1 MAHNSIRIGRMIILS
16 AALAVIAA
24 LAACGASATPVSQPT
39 GSAPTTVPPK
49 ATAVP
54 AQPQAETATTVPPTA
69 TPVPT
74 QSPLPTATPQPT
86 ATPVP
91 ASEPTPT
98 PEPTATHTPEPVA
111 EGPVLPVSIVDATGN
126 EVVVGDIS
134 RIVVLNGD
142 ITEVVFALGLGD
154 NVVGVDTSATY
165 PAEALALPKIGYQ
178 RSLSAEGILSM
189 EPSVVIGNTLAGPPE
204 VIEQVRSTGTP
215 VVIVEPAVSLAG
227 AASKIR
233 NVAQALGVSD
243 AGEEIATGLEMEIT
257 EVKAA
262 AANAEDKPTAVFLY
276 MRGLDSLFLAGQF
289 DLSHELFEASGA
301 VGGGG
306 VLGVTERFI
315 PLTAEALAAADPDC
329 IVVFT
334 SGLETV
340 GGREG
345 LLKVPGVAQTA
356 AGQEGC
362 ILDFDGQYIAG
373 GGPRTGSA
381 LKELLAAFHPDL
393 AIP

>member
-1 MAHNSIRIGRMIILS
+1 MV
-16 AALAVIAA
+16 AV
-24 LAACGASATPVSQPT
+24 
-39 GSAPTTVPPK
+39 
-49 ATAVP
+49 
-54 AQPQAETATTVPPTA
+54 
-69 TPVPT
+69 
-74 QSPLPTATPQPT
+74 
-86 ATPVP
+86 
-91 ASEPTPT
+91 
-98 PEPTATHTPEPVA
+98 
-111 EGPVLPVSIVDATGN
+111 
-126 EVVVGDIS
+126 DIS
-134 RIVVLNGD
+134 V
-142 ITEVVFALGLGD
+142 
-154 NVVGVDTSATY
+154 SATY
-165 PAEALALPKIGYQ
+165 PVEALALPKIGYQ
-178 RSLSAEGILSM
+178 RSLSAEGTLSM

-204 VIEQVRSTGTP
+204 VIEQVRSTGTS
-215 VVIVEPAVSLAG
+215 VVIVEPAISLAG
-227 AASKIR
+227 AAAKIR

-243 AGEEIATGLEMEIT
+243 EGEEIAAGLEMEIA
-257 EVKAA
+257 EVKATA
-262 AANAEDKPTAVFLY
+262 ADAQDKPTAVFLY

-301 VGGGG
+301 IGGGGG

-340 GGREG
+340 GGRDG

-393 AIP
+393 AIQ

>member
-1 MAHNSIRIGRMIILS
+1 MRDKRHPDSQPS
-16 AALAVIAA
+16 V
-24 LAACGASATPVSQPT
+24 SATNTLAP
-39 GSAPTTVPPK
+39 APTAAPTQPQMESATQIP
-49 ATAVP
+49 ATATSVP
-54 AQPQAETATTVPPTA
+54 SET
-69 TPVPT
+69 
-74 QSPLPTATPQPT
+74 
-86 ATPVP
+86 
-91 ASEPTPT
+91 PTPT
-98 PEPTATHTPEPVA
+98 VAPEPTATPLPTPAPPTEPVATDTPEPVA
-111 EGPVLPVSIVDATGN
+111 QGPVLPAAIIDATGN
-126 EVVVGDIS
+126 EVVVEDIN

-142 ITEVVFALGLGD
+142 VTEVVFALGLGD

-215 VVIVEPAVSLAG
+215 VVIVEPAISLSA

-233 NVAQALGVSD
+233 SVGQALGVSD
-243 AGEEIATGLEMEIT
+243 AGEEIATGLEMEIA

-262 AANAEDKPTAVFLY
+262 AADAEDKPTAVFLY

-301 VGGGG
+301 IGGGG
-306 VLGVTERFI
+306 VLGVTDRFI

-393 AIP
+393 AIE

>member
-1 MAHNSIRIGRMIILS
+1 M
-16 AALAVIAA
+16 
-24 LAACGASATPVSQPT
+24 P
-39 GSAPTTVPPK
+39 
-49 ATAVP
+49 
-54 AQPQAETATTVPPTA
+54 
-69 TPVPT
+69 
-74 QSPLPTATPQPT
+74 
-86 ATPVP
+86 
-91 ASEPTPT
+91 
-98 PEPTATHTPEPVA
+98 
-111 EGPVLPVSIVDATGN
+111 GPVLPASIVDATGN
-126 EVVVGDIS
+126 EVVVEDIS

-165 PAEALALPKIGYQ
+165 PPEALALPKIGYQ

-189 EPSVVIGNTLAGPPE
+189 EPSVVIENKLAGPPE
-204 VIEQVRSTGTP
+204 VIEQVRSTGTA
-215 VVIVEPAVSLAG
+215 VVIVEPAVSLTG

-243 AGEEIATGLEMEIT
+243 AGEEIAAGLEMEIA
-257 EVKAA
+257 EVMAA
-262 AANAEDKPTAVFLY
+262 AADAEGKPTAVFLY
-276 MRGLDSLFLAGQF
+276 MRGLDSLFLAGQS

-301 VGGGG
+301 IGGGG
-306 VLGVTERFI
+306 VLGVTQRFI

-345 LLKVPGVAQTA
+345 LLTVPVVAQTA

-373 GGPRTGSA
+373 GGPRMGSA

-393 AIP
+393 AIE